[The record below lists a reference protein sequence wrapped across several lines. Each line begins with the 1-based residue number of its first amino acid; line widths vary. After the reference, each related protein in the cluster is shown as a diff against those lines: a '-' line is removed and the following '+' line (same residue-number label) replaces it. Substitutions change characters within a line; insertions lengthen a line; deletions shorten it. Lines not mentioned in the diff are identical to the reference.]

1 MNPQLHY
8 MLRSEAEADRSKALL
23 SLKLLSD
30 NPAGIGDHTT
40 DDFWNNANQALE
52 LLASADDRLT
62 ALEKYFPDQDMSNQP
77 TLF

>member
-1 MNPQLHY
+1 MNPQLHN